1 MFRILAERLK
11 QGYRTLDWPRKE
23 PALSPR
29 YRGRPQLADRPC
41 GACRACYDV
50 CPTEAL
56 LPRPD
61 APGRTPILDMGRC
74 IFCGVCADVC
84 PEDAIRFSRDYRV
97 AAASRGALLVRPQT
111 VAFQGEDSAE
121 AVTTA
126 SMDFMSAMG
135 SRFRLF
141 RRSLKL
147 RQVSAGGCNAC
158 EADSNVLGTLVY
170 DLGRFGIEFT
180 ASPRHADGLLVT
192 GPVTRNMC
200 AALVDTWAAVPRPRL
215 LVAVGACAISGGLF
229 CEAPECLGG
238 LGGMSD
244 GRYEAGNNGSDAL
257 ADAGIVPDIYVPG
270 CPPNP
275 WSILAG
281 LLALRGEGGCYLGNR
296 YS

>member
-23 PALSPR
+23 PALSAR
-29 YRGRPQLADRPC
+29 YRGRPALTDTAC
-41 GACRACYDV
+41 GTCRACYDA
-50 CPTEAL
+50 CPAGAL
-56 LPRPD
+56 APRPE
-61 APGRTPILDMGRC
+61 APGRTPALDMGRC
-74 IFCGVCADVC
+74 IFCGACAAAC
-84 PEDAIRFSRDYRV
+84 PEGAIRFSRDYRV
-97 AAASRGALLVRPQT
+97 AAATREALMVRPRP
-111 VAFQGEDSAE
+111 AGAE
-121 AVTTA
+121 GAPPTQA
-126 SMDFMSAMG
+126 APAAALG

-141 RRSLKL
+141 RRSLKF

-170 DLGRFGIEFT
+170 DLGRFGMEFT

-229 CEAPECLGG
+229 REGPECLGG
-238 LGGMSD
+238 LGGSPDD
-244 GRYEAGNNGSDAL
+244 GSAGEGALAGALAEAGL
-257 ADAGIVPDIYVPG
+257 TPDIYVPG

-281 LLALRGEGGCYLGNR
+281 LLALRGEGGGH
-296 YS
+296 

>member
-11 QGYRTLDWPRKE
+11 QRYRTLDWPRKE

-29 YRGRPQLADRPC
+29 YRGRPLLTDGDC
-41 GACRACYDV
+41 GSCRACHEA
-50 CPTEAL
+50 CPAGAL

-61 APGRTPILDMGRC
+61 APGRTPVLDMGRC
-74 IFCGVCADVC
+74 IFCGACQEVC
-84 PEDAIRFSRDYRV
+84 PSGAIRFSGDYRV
-97 AAASRGALLVRPQT
+97 AAASREALLVFPET
-111 VAFQGEDSAE
+111 APHAPEAGEGAGEDA
-121 AVTTA
+121 AA
-126 SMDFMSAMG
+126 AMG
-135 SRFRLF
+135 GRFRLF

-170 DLGRFGIEFT
+170 DLGRFGIEFA

-192 GPVTRNMC
+192 GPVTSNMR
-200 AALVDTWAAVPRPRL
+200 AALLDTWAAVPRPRV

-229 CEAPECLGG
+229 RESADCLGG
-238 LGGMSD
+238 LGGTPD
-244 GRYEAGNNGSDAL
+244 GSPATGESASDAL
-257 ADAGIVPDIYVPG
+257 AAAGLTPDIYVPG

-281 LLALRGEGGCYLGNR
+281 LLALRGQGSR
-296 YS
+296 HH

>member
-11 QGYRTLDWPRKE
+11 QGHRTLDWPRKE

-41 GACRACYDV
+41 GDCRACYDA
-50 CPTEAL
+50 CTAGAL

-61 APGRTPILDMGRC
+61 APGRTPVLDMGRC
-74 IFCGVCADVC
+74 IFCGACADVC
-84 PEDAIRFSRDYRV
+84 PEHAIRFSRDYRV
-97 AAASRGALLVRPQT
+97 AAASREGLLVRP
-111 VAFQGEDSAE
+111 VPSGAE
-121 AVTTA
+121 QPENPLPDPAA
-126 SMDFMSAMG
+126 LLG
-135 SRFRLF
+135 GRFRLF

-147 RQVSAGGCNAC
+147 REVSAGGCNAC
-158 EADSNVLGTLVY
+158 EADTNVLGTLVY

-180 ASPRHADGLLVT
+180 ASPRHADGLVVT

-200 AALVDTWAAVPRPRL
+200 AALIDTWAAVPRPRL

-229 CEAPECLGG
+229 REAPQCLGG
-238 LGGMSD
+238 LGGTPEDSRP
-244 GRYEAGNNGSDAL
+244 GAGGATNALAEAGL
-257 ADAGIVPDIYVPG
+257 TPDIYVPG

-281 LLALRGEGGCYLGNR
+281 ILALRGPGAPH
-296 YS
+296 

>member
-1 MFRILAERLK
+1 MFRIVAERLK
-11 QGYRTLDWPRKE
+11 QRYRTLDWPRKE

-29 YRGRPQLADRPC
+29 YRGRPRLADADC
-41 GACRACYDV
+41 GSCRACYAA
-50 CPTEAL
+50 CPAGAL
-56 LPRPD
+56 LPRPE
-61 APGRTPILDMGRC
+61 APGRTPVLDMGRC
-74 IFCGVCADVC
+74 IFCGACQDVC
-84 PEDAIRFSRDYRV
+84 PAGAIRFSRDYRV
-97 AAASRGALLVRPQT
+97 AAASRGALLVRPE
-111 VAFQGEDSAE
+111 AALPGAKDAE
-121 AVTTA
+121 RTCADAAAVI
-126 SMDFMSAMG
+126 G

-192 GPVTRNMC
+192 GPVTRNMR
-200 AALVDTWAAVPRPRL
+200 AALLDTWAAVPRPRV

-229 CEAPECLGG
+229 RESADCLGG
-238 LGGMSD
+238 LGGAS
-244 GRYEAGNNGSDAL
+244 GENAAGL
-257 ADAGIVPDIYVPG
+257 TTAGLTPDIYVPG

-281 LLALRGEGGCYLGNR
+281 LLALRGQGAGSR
-296 YS
+296 

>member
-29 YRGRPQLADRPC
+29 YRGRPRLTDTAC
-41 GACRACYDV
+41 GDCRACYDA
-50 CPTEAL
+50 CPAGAL

-61 APGRTPILDMGRC
+61 APGRTPALDMGRC
-74 IFCGVCADVC
+74 IFCGACADAC
-84 PEDAIRFSRDYRV
+84 REGSIRFSGDYRV
-97 AAASRGALLVRPQT
+97 AAASREALVVRPEP
-111 VAFQGEDSAE
+111 AGAE
-121 AVTTA
+121 AATA
-126 SMDFMSAMG
+126 PVADPAALMG
-135 SRFRLF
+135 GRFRLF

-147 RQVSAGGCNAC
+147 REVSAGGCNAC
-158 EADSNVLGTLVY
+158 EADTNVLGTLVY

-180 ASPRHADGLLVT
+180 ASPRHADGLVVT

-229 CEAPECLGG
+229 QEAPECLGG
-238 LGGMSD
+238 LGGTSGD
-244 GRYEAGNNGSDAL
+244 LRPGAPGAADAL
-257 ADAGIVPDIYVPG
+257 RAAGLTPDIYVPG

-281 LLALRGEGGCYLGNR
+281 LLALRGPGAA
-296 YS
+296 

>member
-1 MFRILAERLK
+1 MFRISAERLK
-11 QGYRTLDWPRKE
+11 QRYRTLDWPRQE

-29 YRGRPQLADRPC
+29 YRGRPLLADADC
-41 GACRACYDV
+41 GPCRACYDA
-50 CPTEAL
+50 CPAGAL
-56 LPRPD
+56 LTRQD
-61 APGRTPILDMGRC
+61 APGRAPVLDMGRC
-74 IFCGVCADVC
+74 IFCGACQDVC
-84 PEDAIRFSRDYRV
+84 PAGAIRFSRDYRV
-97 AAASRGALLVRPQT
+97 AAASREALLVRPET
-111 VAFQGEDSAE
+111 ALPDAE
-121 AVTTA
+121 TDAERA
-126 SMDFMSAMG
+126 HADAAAAIG

-192 GPVTRNMC
+192 GPVTRNMR
-200 AALVDTWAAVPRPRL
+200 AALLDTWAAVPRPRV

-229 CEAPECLGG
+229 RESADCLGG
-238 LGGMSD
+238 LGGAPD
-244 GRYEAGNNGSDAL
+244 DLTAAGL
-257 ADAGIVPDIYVPG
+257 TPDIYVPG

-281 LLALRGEGGCYLGNR
+281 LLALRGR
-296 YS
+296 DA

>member
-29 YRGRPQLADRPC
+29 YRGRPGLEDKAC
-41 GACRACYDV
+41 GDCRACYDV
-50 CPTEAL
+50 CPSGAL
-56 LPRPD
+56 LARAE
-61 APGRTPILDMGRC
+61 APGRTPALDMGRC
-74 IFCGVCADVC
+74 IFCGACADVC
-84 PEDAIRFSRDYRV
+84 PERAIRFSRDYRV
-97 AAASRGALLVRPQT
+97 AAASREALVVRPQ
-111 VAFQGEDSAE
+111 AAGEEGAGPAPADPA
-121 AVTTA
+121 ALLA
-126 SMDFMSAMG
+126 G
-135 SRFRLF
+135 RFRLF

-147 RQVSAGGCNAC
+147 REVSAGGCNAC
-158 EADSNVLGTLVY
+158 EADTNVLGTLVY

-180 ASPRHADGLLVT
+180 ASPRHADGLVVT

-229 CEAPECLGG
+229 QEAPECLGG
-238 LGGMSD
+238 LGGTPED
-244 GRYEAGNNGSDAL
+244 TRPGAAGAADALTEAGL
-257 ADAGIVPDIYVPG
+257 TPDIYVPG

-281 LLALRGEGGCYLGNR
+281 LLALRGGA
-296 YS
+296 

>member
-11 QGYRTLDWPRKE
+11 QRYRTLDWPRKE

-29 YRGRPQLADRPC
+29 YRGRPLLADAAC
-41 GACRACYDV
+41 GSCRACQEA
-50 CPTEAL
+50 CPTGAL

-61 APGRTPILDMGRC
+61 APGRTPVLDMGRC
-74 IFCGVCADVC
+74 IFCGACQDVC
-84 PEDAIRFSRDYRV
+84 PSGAIRFSRDYRV
-97 AAASRGALLVRPQT
+97 AAASREALLVYPETDPRVPEG
-111 VAFQGEDSAE
+111 GEGGREDA
-121 AVTTA
+121 AA
-126 SMDFMSAMG
+126 AMG
-135 SRFRLF
+135 DRFRLF

-192 GPVTRNMC
+192 GPVTRNMR
-200 AALVDTWAAVPRPRL
+200 AALLDTWAAMPRPRV

-229 CEAPECLGG
+229 RESADCLRG
-238 LGGMSD
+238 LGGAPGNAPAPGETGPDSLAA
-244 GRYEAGNNGSDAL
+244 AGL
-257 ADAGIVPDIYVPG
+257 IPDMYVPG

-281 LLALRGEGGCYLGNR
+281 LLALRGQGAGSR
-296 YS
+296 